1 MKHLLLTTTMFFTMA
16 TIGMVTPS
24 IAAPYQNP
32 GQSANSGDLGLLGA
46 PQSGESLDG
55 IRGAG
60 LGLNIIDPGAMT
72 TNAQNAM
79 IPAPGTVLQNGVTGN
94 AFSGDSGIVNVIQ
107 NSGNNVRINS
117 SVHLNLR
124 FIK

>member
-16 TIGMVTPS
+16 TIGMGTPS
-24 IAAPYQNP
+24 IAAPYQDPVQSENP
-32 GQSANSGDLGLLGA
+32 GDLGLLGI
-46 PQSGESLDG
+46 PQSSKSLDG

-60 LGLNIIDPGAMT
+60 LGLNMINPGALT
-72 TNAQNAM
+72 QNPM
-79 IPAPGTVLQNGVTGN
+79 VPSPGTVFQNGVTGN

-117 SVHLNLR
+117 SVHLNLS